1 MRETLIGQK
10 MKMAAAAVLAVAL
23 AFLLVGMSYILFPEQ
38 TSQEPPTPIPIPKP
52 EPLLDQILW
61 AIQWIGLAAFI
72 AITVVGAVLL
82 MNRIRGKKTPKDV
95 GRKNS

>member
-1 MRETLIGQK
+1 MIGQK
-10 MKMAAAAVLAVAL
+10 MTMAAAAVLAVAL

-38 TSQEPPTPIPIPKP
+38 TSQEQTPMPIPKP
-52 EPLLDQILW
+52 QPLLDQILW

-82 MNRIRGKKTPKDV
+82 MNRIRSKKTPK
-95 GRKNS
+95 SA

>member
-10 MKMAAAAVLAVAL
+10 MTMVAAAVLAVAL

-38 TSQEPPTPIPIPKP
+38 TSQEPTPMPIPKP

-72 AITVVGAVLL
+72 AIAAVGALRL
-82 MNRIRGKKTPKDV
+82 INRIRSKKTPKHV
-95 GRKNS
+95 T